1 MNPTLAPGTRLGPYE
16 IIALI
21 GSGGMGEVYRAR
33 DARLR
38 RDVAIKVLPPAF
50 SQDSDRLRRF
60 EQEAWAAGMLNH
72 PNLITVY
79 DFGSHEGSPYVVIE
93 LLEGETLRQRID
105 AGPLPLRKAI
115 DIAIQIARGL
125 AAAHQKNIV
134 HRDLKP
140 ENIFITRDGHV
151 KILDFGLAKLIAP
164 VAAAA
169 PGDTAIAKTLPGLVV
184 GTVGYMSPEQVRGQ
198 QADHRADIFAFG
210 IILFEMLTGKQPF
223 AGESSV
229 EMMNAILKE
238 EPRDFSAVGRRVPPA
253 LERVVSHCLEK
264 NPDDRFQSARDLS
277 FALEALTSLS
287 DPGAPAPLRSKK
299 RRRAAR
305 YRLAVAALCGLL
317 LGAALTFWL
326 ARPAPVE
333 QPIFRPL
340 TYSGHD
346 YSPAAS
352 PNGRFIAF
360 TSDRD
365 GRPRIWLKQLSN
377 GEERPLTEGP
387 DDYPRVSPVGGLI
400 LFTRSEDGHS
410 SLYRVGILGGEARK
424 VVDDAVEGDWSP
436 DGKQIAFLRWKTENG
451 NLISAI
457 GIAGADGSNPRE
469 IAVHNQKLSHL
480 RWSPDGRLIAAA
492 ELAQSGALHPIFLV
506 DSSGREKRSILTPRA
521 GFAISSLAW
530 TGPEEVIYF
539 QNESALMGGLGTNAG
554 TANIIR
560 QNVRTGKAEKISWSP
575 DSSSV
580 LDILG
585 PGRLVYDTC
594 SPRASL
600 RELSLTSGGGSRWLT
615 RGNANDRQ
623 PAYSPDGEWVVF
635 SSNRSGNLDL
645 WALSTRTEVVR
656 RLTDDPA
663 EDWDPVFTDNGRRIV
678 WSSNRTGHFEIWI
691 ANADGS
697 GAVQLTRDGVDA
709 ENPTPTPDGAWI
721 VYASTNPEKEGIWKI
736 RPDGSD
742 ATRIVAGNYA
752 YPEVSPDGRYVVYA
766 ADYFTGRVT
775 LRVVETATGAP
786 VPFEIRIGVP
796 TGKPGPALGRARWM
810 PGGKAIAF
818 IGRNER
824 GVNGIYVQD
833 FVPGKDTTAT
843 RRPLGGFDPERTTES
858 FGISPD
864 GSRLTIASWEQLF
877 SLMLAERVPG
887 VVPPAGVRSPR

>member
-1 MNPTLAPGTRLGPYE
+1 
-16 IIALI
+16 
-21 GSGGMGEVYRAR
+21 MGEVYRAR

-50 SQDSDRLRRF
+50 SRDSDRLRRF

-79 DFGSHEGSPYVVIE
+79 DLGSHEGSPYVVIE

-105 AGPLPLRKAI
+105 AGPLPARKAI
-115 DIAIQIARGL
+115 DFGTQIARGL
-125 AAAHQKNIV
+125 AAAHQKGIV

-140 ENIFITRDGHV
+140 ENVFLTRDGHV
-151 KILDFGLAKLIAP
+151 KILDFGLAKLITP
-164 VAAAA
+164 LAAAA
-169 PGDTAIAKTLPGLVV
+169 PGDTAIAQTLPGLVV
-184 GTVGYMSPEQVRGQ
+184 GTIGYMSPEQVRGQ
-198 QADHRADIFAFG
+198 PADHRADIFAFG
-210 IILFEMLTGKQPF
+210 IIVFEMLTGKQAF
-223 AGESSV
+223 SGESSV

-238 EPRDFSAVGRRVPPA
+238 EPPDFAAAGRRVPPA

-264 NPDDRFQSARDLS
+264 NPDDRFQSARDLG
-277 FALEALTSLS
+277 FALEALTSPS
-287 DPGAPAPLRSKK
+287 DPGSPAPLRPL
-299 RRRAAR
+299 RRIRARWHHIAAA
-305 YRLAVAALCGLL
+305 AVCGLV

-326 ARPAPVE
+326 ARPAPVD
-333 QPIFRPL
+333 PPAFRYL

-352 PNGRFIAF
+352 PNSRFIAF

-365 GRPRIWLKQLSN
+365 GRPRIWLKQLSG

-387 DDYPRVSPVGGLI
+387 DDYARFSPLGSLI
-400 LFTRSEDGHS
+400 LFTRSGNGRS
-410 SLYRVGILGGEARK
+410 SLYRVGVLGGDARK

-436 DGKQIAFLRWKTENG
+436 DGNRIAFLRWKTDGG
-451 NLISAI
+451 NLTSAI
-457 GIAGADGSNPRE
+457 GIAAADGSNPRE
-469 IAVHNQKLSHL
+469 IAVHDQKLSHL
-480 RWSPDGRLIAAA
+480 RWSPDGQLIAAA

-521 GFAISSLAW
+521 GFAISALAW
-530 TGPEEVIYF
+530 TGPEEVVYF
-539 QNESALMGGLGTNAG
+539 QNESALVGGLGTNAG

-560 QNVRTGKAEKISWSP
+560 QNVRTGEAEKISWSP
-575 DSSSV
+575 DGSSL

-600 RELSLTSGGGSRWLT
+600 REVTLRSNGGGRWLT

-645 WALSTRTEVVR
+645 WELSTRTEVVR
-656 RLTDDPA
+656 RLTEDEA
-663 EDWDPVFTDNGRRIV
+663 EDWDPVFTGSGRRIV

-691 ANADGS
+691 ADADGS
-697 GAVQLTRDGVDA
+697 GARQLSRDGVDA
-709 ENPTPTPDGAWI
+709 ENPTPTPDGAWV
-721 VYASTNPEKEGIWKI
+721 VYASTNPDKEGLWKI

-742 ATRIVAGNYA
+742 AARIVPGNYA

-766 ADYFTGRVT
+766 ADYLTGRVS
-775 LRVVETATGAP
+775 LRVAETATGAR

-796 TGKPGPALGRARWM
+796 TGKPGLALGRARWM
-810 PGGKAIAF
+810 PGGGAIAF
-818 IGRNER
+818 IGQDEK
-824 GVNGIYVQD
+824 GVNGVYVQD
-833 FVPGKDTTAT
+833 FVPDKDTAAT
-843 RRPLGGFDPERTTES
+843 RRPLAGFDPERTTES

-864 GSRLTIASWEQLF
+864 GARLTIASWEQLF

-887 VVPPAGVRSPR
+887 VLPPAGPRRTN